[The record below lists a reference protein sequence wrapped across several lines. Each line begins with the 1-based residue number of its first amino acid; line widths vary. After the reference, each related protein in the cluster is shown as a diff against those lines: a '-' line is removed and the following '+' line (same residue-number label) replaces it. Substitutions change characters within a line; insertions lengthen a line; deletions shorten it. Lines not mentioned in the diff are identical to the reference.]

1 MLARLTG
8 VRATELVKA
17 LEKSGFEVI
26 RQKGSHMTLNNFGS
40 DKTTLVAM
48 HPGDF
53 PRSLLKKII
62 KDAGLTEEQFRHF
75 L

>member
-1 MLARLTG
+1 MLARLPG
-8 VRATELVKA
+8 VRATELVRA
-17 LEKSGFEVI
+17 LEKAGFEVI
-26 RQKGSHMTLNNFGS
+26 RQKGSHITLHSFRNER
-40 DKTTLVAM
+40 TTLVPM

-53 PRSLLKKII
+53 PRWLLKKII

>member
-1 MLARLTG
+1 MLSRLPG

-17 LEKSGFEVI
+17 LEKAGFEVI
-26 RQKGSHMTLNNFGS
+26 RQKGSHITLHSFRTER
-40 DKTTLVAM
+40 TTLVPM

-53 PRSLLKKII
+53 PRWLLKKVI
-62 KDAGLTEEQFRHF
+62 KDAGLTEEQFRQF